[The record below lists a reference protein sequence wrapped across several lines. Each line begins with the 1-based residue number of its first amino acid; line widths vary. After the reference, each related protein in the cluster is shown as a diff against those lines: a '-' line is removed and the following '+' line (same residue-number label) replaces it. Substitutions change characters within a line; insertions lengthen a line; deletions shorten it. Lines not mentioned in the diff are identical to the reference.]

1 MGRSAGDLALGLDV
15 LAGPAAQD
23 AVAWR
28 LELPPARNGGAL
40 AGLRVA
46 TWFEDPYVP
55 VDRDSRVALDA
66 AAAALA
72 EAGAGVT
79 AVQPPAG
86 LEELVDLWARLVL
99 PILFA
104 GADKDTFAG
113 FAAAAD
119 GTPVTEGE
127 DDTMR
132 RLRAITARHRDW
144 LAANEH
150 RQRLRARF
158 ADFFADHD
166 VLLAPVMPTAAFPH
180 DTERDM
186 LARTLVVDG
195 VERPYLDGVGWN
207 GAIGALLLPVAV
219 PPVGRTP
226 DGLPIGVQVIA
237 PHLHD
242 RTAIS
247 VAAHLEDL
255 LGGFVPPSGF

>member
-1 MGRSAGDLALGLDV
+1 
-15 LAGPAAQD
+15 
-23 AVAWR
+23 
-28 LELPPARNGGAL
+28 
-40 AGLRVA
+40 
-46 TWFEDPYVP
+46 VP
-55 VDRDSRVALDA
+55 IDRDSRLALA
-66 AAAALA
+66 RAAAALA
-72 EAGAGVT
+72 EAGATVT
-79 AVQPPAG
+79 AVEPPAG
-86 LEELVDLWARLVL
+86 LEELVDLWGRLVL
-99 PILFA
+99 PIILA
-104 GADKDTFAG
+104 GLDKDTFAG
-113 FAAAAD
+113 FAAAVD
-119 GTPVTEGE
+119 GTPVAEGE
-127 DDTMR
+127 DDTVR

-144 LAANEH
+144 LAADEH

-158 ADFFADHD
+158 AAFFADHD

-186 LARTLVVDG
+186 LARTLLVDG

-237 PHLHD
+237 PHLED

-255 LGGFVPPSGF
+255 LGGFVPPPDF